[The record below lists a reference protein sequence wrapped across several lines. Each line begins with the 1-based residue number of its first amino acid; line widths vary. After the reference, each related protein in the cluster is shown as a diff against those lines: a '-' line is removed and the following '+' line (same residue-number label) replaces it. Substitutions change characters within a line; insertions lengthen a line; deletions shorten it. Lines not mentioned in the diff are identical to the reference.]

1 MRHFGY
7 IYWVYKVIYISTVV
21 GDILW
26 ITNLKFKSNLVPF
39 NDFLGKKVI
48 HITIESELYQ

>member
-26 ITNLKFKSNLVPF
+26 ITILKFKSNLVLC
-39 NDFLGKKVI
+39 NDFLGEKVI
-48 HITIESELYQ
+48 HITIESEL